1 MAAGVKVND
10 RILFLIEVFYFFFFI
25 EIPLFHVLNAR
36 ITFENVNGC
45 RTAEKTS
52 QMAGG
57 AQCDSGKEWKC
68 AVITSSYISV
78 SGVHSRDGLT
88 AENQTQVSNVLPLCL
103 FDT

>member
-1 MAAGVKVND
+1 M
-10 RILFLIEVFYFFFFI
+10 
-25 EIPLFHVLNAR
+25 LNAR

-68 AVITSSYISV
+68 AVITSSYVSV

-88 AENQTQVSNVLPLCL
+88 AENQTQVRGSCGVQQLIL
-103 FDT
+103 TV

>member
-1 MAAGVKVND
+1 MAAGVEVSV
-10 RILFLIEVFYFFFFI
+10 RILFDRSLLLFFFI